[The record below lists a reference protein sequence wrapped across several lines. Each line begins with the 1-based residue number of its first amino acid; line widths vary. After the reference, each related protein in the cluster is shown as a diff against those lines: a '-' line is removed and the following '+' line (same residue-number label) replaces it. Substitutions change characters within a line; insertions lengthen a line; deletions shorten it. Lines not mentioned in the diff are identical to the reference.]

1 MADFI
6 DVIKQLGENK
16 KSQDA
21 GFNRVEQA
29 VISGEK
35 GGLSPAQAES
45 AQKKTDS
52 ETKKSQGYFAN
63 IGTELSYV
71 NKNLISGFKSLLTPS
86 GALGGLMALIAAPIF
101 FIKGFLT
108 GLLDSF
114 KALNKLFGG
123 GKGMR
128 PVRLARVFFNRTLP
142 NFFKGLFGKE
152 SKLAKAMASF
162 KNSKF
167 ITGFVKIIDSIG
179 NFFKKLLPSPATL
192 TKIKNGFKFILQPFK
207 MIGDLVKLF
216 TGGAGGIGGALK
228 TFKSTFSAIT
238 KFAGTIGRV
247 LGRLFLPLTFIMTA
261 FDTIMGA
268 IDGFKGTDGNIVQKI
283 LGGLG
288 GAIKGFMKLVTV
300 PMDLVKSLIS
310 WIAGKFGFTEF
321 EKLLDGFSF
330 TESFGKAVDWL
341 YVDLPAWFLDTFSWT
356 KIKAMMSAGLDFAG
370 EMVDSLK
377 RLIHGGLSWIK
388 SLFGFGD
395 KGDFAPPEMPVT
407 KDVRAF
413 LTFDWV
419 SDLLKPVTDFFK
431 SIMDFDFMGF
441 IKKIPGVGALLDYI
455 TGDDSK
461 TNQDSGM
468 KDQQERTKRMKE
480 LKKGLKEGSFDGIFT
495 DSKDEATE
503 LKKLE
508 QEEKDYFAKVRAG
521 SADKG
526 NVKTLK
532 TANLAGSA
540 DKGKLTDANL
550 SGMKI
555 EELPNLNQS
564 KYDKQIDFY
573 KKKLAQHS
581 EKGNTMRVNITKDK
595 LRMYEM
601 LKAKEQGTIQEKD
614 MGMGN
619 RAEQL
624 KESALK
630 KSQGG
635 FGVTVVNNSTV
646 APQQTNNTSKTTTI
660 SPMTTQDP
668 IISAAIQGAY

>member
-1 MADFI
+1 
-6 DVIKQLGENK
+6 
-16 KSQDA
+16 
-21 GFNRVEQA
+21 
-29 VISGEK
+29 
-35 GGLSPAQAES
+35 
-45 AQKKTDS
+45 
-52 ETKKSQGYFAN
+52 
-63 IGTELSYV
+63 
-71 NKNLISGFKSLLTPS
+71 
-86 GALGGLMALIAAPIF
+86 
-101 FIKGFLT
+101 
-108 GLLDSF
+108 
-114 KALNKLFGG
+114 
-123 GKGMR
+123 
-128 PVRLARVFFNRTLP
+128 
-142 NFFKGLFGKE
+142 
-152 SKLAKAMASF
+152 
-162 KNSKF
+162 
-167 ITGFVKIIDSIG
+167 
-179 NFFKKLLPSPATL
+179 
-192 TKIKNGFKFILQPFK
+192 
-207 MIGDLVKLF
+207 
-216 TGGAGGIGGALK
+216 
-228 TFKSTFSAIT
+228 
-238 KFAGTIGRV
+238 
-247 LGRLFLPLTFIMTA
+247 
-261 FDTIMGA
+261 MGA

-300 PMDLVKSLIS
+300 PLDLVKSLIS

-330 TESFGKAVDWL
+330 TELFGKAVDWL
-341 YVDLPAWFLDTFSWT
+341 FVDLPAFFTNLFSWNN
-356 KIKAMMSAGLDFAG
+356 IKAMLSGALDFANEIG
-370 EMVDSLK
+370 KSLQ
-377 RLIHGGLSWIK
+377 RVIHGALNWVK

-413 LTFDWV
+413 LTFEWLN
-419 SDLLKPVTDFFK
+419 DLLKPVTDFFK

-480 LKKGLKEGSFDGIFT
+480 LKKGLKEGSFDGFLR
-495 DSKDEATE
+495 DSKDETAE

-508 QEEKDYFAKVRAG
+508 QEEKDYFAKVR
-521 SADKG
+521 
-526 NVKTLK
+526 
-532 TANLAGSA
+532 AGSA